1 MLFTS
6 CAAHTTHRAVCLPVR
21 RMAPGR
27 LPQAFY
33 ATKRKVWSYY
43 ETKQKKRQSPGGRTA
58 DNRRGGTDGNAAA
71 RLLRRRQRHR
81 NRQLCRQ
88 ARDRHGGA
96 LHDAR
101 TGDAHA
107 HGARHTSRN
116 DSRSR
121 RRHDGARHRG
131 TCHGKAEQRQCHLRS
146 DNRQATLNPSAGLT
160 RYRVNPAFSVRR
172 PARASAAR
180 SRAATDALPP
190 FARHAA
196 CRNLRNRIPFLRGGR
211 TASAVPRSGLRSRKG
226 CGTPPGRWA
235 DPRRTGRPAG
245 TWRARWRSPLPARC
259 TVCA

>member
-58 DNRRGGTDGNAAA
+58 DNRRGGTDGNAVA
-71 RLLRRRQRHR
+71 RLLRRQRHR

-96 LHDAR
+96 L

-172 PARASAAR
+172 PVRASAAR
-180 SRAATDALPP
+180 FRAATDALPP
-190 FARHAA
+190 FARHTA

>member
-6 CAAHTTHRAVCLPVR
+6 CAAHTTHRAVCFPVR

-121 RRHDGARHRG
+121 RCHDGARHRG
-131 TCHGKAEQRQCHLRS
+131 TCHGKTGQRQCHLRS
-146 DNRQATLNPSAGLT
+146 DNRQATLKPSAGLT

-172 PARASAAR
+172 PAGV
-180 SRAATDALPP
+180 SRTVPCRNGRLLP
-190 FARHAA
+190 FARHTA